1 MRKRVFYLKILDLAR
16 TALVVIDLQKGIMG
30 TGELKPYSAAEVLE
44 KNNQLAESFK
54 DTAGWITLVNVDPT
68 TMQFLNKEGSGKA
81 YAYIPAVFS
90 EYVMPIAEDETAENV
105 IKITKHN
112 PGAFFGTD
120 LDLQLRR
127 RGVDTII
134 LTGVATANG
143 VYATALDAYQ
153 HGYKVIV
160 VEDACADR
168 DGELHQIF
176 FDKLFIKLGQTTS
189 TAEVLSAIEQ
199 TKNVSE

>member
-1 MRKRVFYLKILDLAR
+1 MFYLKNLDLAR

-44 KNNQLAESFK
+44 KNNQLADSFK
-54 DTAGWITLVNVDPT
+54 NTAGWITLVNVDPT
-68 TMQFLNKEGSGKA
+68 TMQLLNKENSGKA
-81 YAYIPAVFS
+81 YTNIPAEFS

-127 RGVDTII
+127 RGIDTII
-134 LTGVATANG
+134 LTGVATTNG

-176 FDKLFIKLGQTTS
+176 FDKLFIKLGEIAS
-189 TAEVLSAIEQ
+189 TKEILSAI
-199 TKNVSE
+199 KSEDI

>member
-1 MRKRVFYLKILDLAR
+1 MRKRVFYLKNLDLAR
-16 TALVVIDLQKGIMG
+16 TSLVVIDLQKGIMG
-30 TGELKPYSAAEVLE
+30 TGELKPYSAKEVLE

-54 DTAGWITLVNVDPT
+54 NTAGWITLVNVDPT

-81 YAYIPAVFS
+81 YANIPAVFS
-90 EYVMPIAEDETAENV
+90 EYVMPIAEDKTAENV

-168 DGELHQIF
+168 DSELHQIF
-176 FDKLFIKLGQTTS
+176 FDKLFTKLGQVAS
-189 TAEVLSAIEQ
+189 TEEILSAIEQ
-199 TKNVSE
+199 